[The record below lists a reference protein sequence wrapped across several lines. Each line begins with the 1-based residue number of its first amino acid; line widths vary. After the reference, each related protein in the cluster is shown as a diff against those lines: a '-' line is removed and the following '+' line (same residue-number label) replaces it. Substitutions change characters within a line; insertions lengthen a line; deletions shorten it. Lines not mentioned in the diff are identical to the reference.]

1 MTSEKRTTTVHAIR
15 DTELAQLPVGL
26 LNTLKLKQPQVVS
39 RMIDIM
45 GEKILSGYTRMS
57 SSNPLSTVT
66 SSNLSTVAVVPVTAD
81 VPISHLTRELC
92 SAIKAI
98 APALRLTS
106 SLVQECLGSQALDSV
121 YEYRLRTWLAHQEDK
136 HSIVLYQADPQLT
149 LWTSRCIRQ
158 ADCILLVALAEH
170 GPTTG
175 RILKQVESISGRVQK
190 ELLLLHKSGVTHPN
204 GTVKWLNKIGW
215 LSSHFHVR
223 CVVLT

>member
-1 MTSEKRTTTVHAIR
+1 MKHSNRTLIYNPTAQTLHKSCKTLNTVISDHVIFKWLYDSVAR

-57 SSNPLSTVT
+57 SSNPCQNNLWMEPSRYQFVVISSTVSTVT

-98 APALRLTS
+98 
-106 SLVQECLGSQALDSV
+106 G
-121 YEYRLRTWLAHQEDK
+121 
-136 HSIVLYQADPQLT
+136 IF
-149 LWTSRCIRQ
+149 
-158 ADCILLVALAEH
+158 
-170 GPTTG
+170 
-175 RILKQVESISGRVQK
+175 
-190 ELLLLHKSGVTHPN
+190 N
-204 GTVKWLNKIGW
+204 
-215 LSSHFHVR
+215 F
-223 CVVLT
+223 